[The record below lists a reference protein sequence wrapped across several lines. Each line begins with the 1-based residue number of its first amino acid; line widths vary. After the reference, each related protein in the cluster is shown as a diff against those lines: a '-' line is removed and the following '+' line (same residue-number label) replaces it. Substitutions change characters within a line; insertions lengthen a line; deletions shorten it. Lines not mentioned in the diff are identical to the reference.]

1 MGWCSATEI
10 MDWAIQM
17 ADLAL
22 EEAFSPAGPDDE
34 LRSSVDDR
42 IRSRVAVLA
51 KKLHDEDWDCEQD
64 SDFFER
70 FPQEMLGYD
79 DRRFEEWVR
88 DELKHETD
96 PARTRSLAARLEK
109 LAGASNGR

>member
-10 MDWAIQM
+10 IDWAIQM
-17 ADLAL
+17 TDQAVQVALGDEPDKETEERVDKAISYLVGALA
-22 EEAFSPAGPDDE
+22 
-34 LRSSVDDR
+34 R
-42 IRSRVAVLA
+42 
-51 KKLHDEDWDCEQD
+51 KLHDEDWDCEQD

-88 DELKHETD
+88 DELKHEKD
-96 PARTRSLAARLEK
+96 PERIRSLAARLEK

>member
-10 MDWAIQM
+10 MDWAIHM
-17 ADLAL
+17 TDLGVQVAL
-22 EEAFSPAGPDDE
+22 GDEPDAETEE
-34 LRSSVDDR
+34 RVDKA
-42 IRSRVAVLA
+42 ISYLVGSLA
-51 KKLHDEDWDCEQD
+51 KKLHDEDWDCETEAYA
-64 SDFFER
+64 FER

-96 PARTRSLAARLEK
+96 PARIRSLAARLEK